1 MPHTK
6 DIPILTVSFA
16 SADSYEYLGFIS
28 AHVALGTGPFSQIFS
43 WFSDL
48 FGRKSETYN
57 VKIKAAEK
65 ACLQEMRNNASAVG
79 AEMVVGLTTTYTELT
94 RGSGQL
100 LVCMTGTAVKKKPG
114 A

>member
-1 MPHTK
+1 MAQNN

-16 SADSYEYLGFIS
+16 SADSYEYIGFIS

-57 VKIKAAEK
+57 VKVKTAEK
-65 ACLQEMRNNASAVG
+65 ACLQEIKNNASVVG
-79 AEMVVGLTTTYTELT
+79 AEMVIGVTTTYTELT

-100 LVCMTGTAVKKKPG
+100 LVCMTGTAVKKRRG

>member
-1 MPHTK
+1 MNEMK
-6 DIPILTVSFA
+6 DIPVLTIGYISDEA
-16 SADSYEYLGFIS
+16 YEYVGFVS
-28 AHVALGTGPFSQIFS
+28 AHTALGTGPFSQIFS

-65 ACLQEMRNNASAVG
+65 ACLFEVKNNASTLG
-79 AEMVVGLTTTYTELT
+79 ADVIVGLTTTYTELT
-94 RGSGQL
+94 RGSGQI
-100 LVCMTGTAVKKKPG
+100 LVCMTGTAMKKRW